1 MNVVITG
8 ASRGIGKELAEH
20 FAKEGADLYLCSREM
35 GKTIQWQ
42 QALMEQ
48 YQVKVVSF
56 NADLGDADDTKAF
69 GEQLLNALDHVDV
82 LINNAG
88 VYQPGSIHNEPEGQL
103 EKMMAVNLF
112 SAYHLTRILVP
123 RMIERKAGHIFN
135 MSSIAAL
142 KAYQNGGSYSISKFA
157 LTGFSKNLREELLQ
171 HGIKVTTVYPG
182 ATMTSS
188 WEGSGI
194 DPNRIMESSDI
205 AKMVVAAS
213 KLSPQA
219 CVEDIVIRPI
229 LGDL

>member
-1 MNVVITG
+1 
-8 ASRGIGKELAEH
+8 
-20 FAKEGADLYLCSREM
+20 
-35 GKTIQWQ
+35 
-42 QALMEQ
+42 
-48 YQVKVVSF
+48 
-56 NADLGDADDTKAF
+56 
-69 GEQLLNALDHVDV
+69 
-82 LINNAG
+82 
-88 VYQPGSIHNEPEGQL
+88 
-103 EKMMAVNLF
+103 
-112 SAYHLTRILVP
+112 
-123 RMIERKAGHIFN
+123 